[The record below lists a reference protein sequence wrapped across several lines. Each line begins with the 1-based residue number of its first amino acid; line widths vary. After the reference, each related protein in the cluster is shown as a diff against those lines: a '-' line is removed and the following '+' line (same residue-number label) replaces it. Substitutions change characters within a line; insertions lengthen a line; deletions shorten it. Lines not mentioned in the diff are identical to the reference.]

1 MTDREDRGAPR
12 PDRFETLDLAR
23 RRARSEDAVRTV
35 GRTHGVGFAK
45 LVETLSRASGTP
57 EAIPVPVAAE
67 PGSPGSGPGHV
78 DVWLKEVVAKGWVT
92 LRPLVGDRRSI
103 KAPRRV
109 VPADAACRPEADLP
123 RGEAVWVLAI
133 APDHYD
139 MCDVEDTETPV
150 ILDPIRRWTKYPNL
164 KGDESYPND
173 ARRAWEAFSSDGD
186 PVGLV
191 LQVRRG
197 FVGVGLSGDARPERT
212 LAGAVWQIAV
222 NG

>member
-1 MTDREDRGAPR
+1 MADREDRGAPG
-12 PDRFETLDLAR
+12 PDRFETLALAR
-23 RRARSEDAVRTV
+23 RRARSEDATRTV
-35 GRTHGVGFAK
+35 GRTHGVGFAE
-45 LVETLSRASGTP
+45 LVESLSRASGAA
-57 EAIPVPVAAE
+57 EAATVPVAAE
-67 PGSPGSGPGHV
+67 PGSLGSAPGHV
-78 DVWLKEVVAKGWVT
+78 DVWLKEAVAKGSVT

-109 VPADAACRPEADLP
+109 APADAACRSEADLP
-123 RGEAVWVLAI
+123 RGEAVWVLAT

-139 MCDVEDTETPV
+139 RCDVEGTETPV
-150 ILDPIRRWTKYPNL
+150 ILDPIRRWTRHPAL
-164 KGDESYPND
+164 KGDEPYPKG

-197 FVGVGLSGDARPERT
+197 FVGVDISGCARPERT